1 MKSLY
6 DKAAFDAIIKRI
18 ESVQLGTQRQWGK
31 MDPAQ
36 MLAHC
41 TAALE
46 VPAGK
51 AFPRRVLIG
60 RILGPL
66 FKGRFLGE
74 QEFTKNSP
82 TAATYIVADPRD
94 LNMEKDRLIRLV
106 REFVE
111 GGEAGC
117 SAHPHTFFGKLTP
130 HEWGVTMYKH
140 LDHHLR
146 QFGA

>member
-6 DKAAFDAIIKRI
+6 DKAAFDEIIKRI
-18 ESVQLGTQRQWGK
+18 ELVQSGMQRQWGK

-36 MLAHC
+36 MFAHC
-41 TAALE
+41 TAAVK

-51 AFPRRVLIG
+51 AFPPRLMIG

-66 FKGRFLGE
+66 FKSRFLGKG
-74 QEFTKNSP
+74 EFTRNSP
-82 TAATYIVADPRD
+82 TDPSFIVADPRD
-94 LNMEKDRLIRLV
+94 FKMEKEGLLRLL
-106 REFVE
+106 RELSDA
-111 GGEAGC
+111 GEAGC
-117 SAHPHTFFGKLTP
+117 SKHPHSFFGKLTP
-130 HEWGVTMYKH
+130 REWGVAMHKH